1 MTKTLLRI
9 FQDSRN
15 HSACRSCGA
24 PVEWAETA
32 TGKRMPFDPPI
43 VTVPALMPAMID
55 GRVVEDVDPA
65 TVSHFATCPDAKDW
79 RRR

>member
-1 MTKTLLRI
+1 VKI
-9 FQDSRN
+9 YQDSRN
-15 HSACRSCGA
+15 LSACRSCGA

-32 TGKRMPFDPPI
+32 TGKRMPFNPPI
-43 VTVPALMPAMID
+43 VTVPVLVPVIID
-55 GRVVEDVDPA
+55 GRVVEDVDGA